1 VAARHLT
8 LRIATYNIHRCKGL
22 DRRTDVHRLARVI
35 AGLGIDVI
43 AMQEVMGP
51 GADGMGQAE
60 EIAALLGMTPVMAP
74 TRLLR
79 GRPFGNAIIGRF
91 PVRRHEQYDISW
103 RDREP
108 RACQRVD
115 LDVGHA
121 ILHLFNVHL
130 GTSLLERRKQALH
143 LARILDTPSIGE
155 PKIMLGDFNE
165 WLRGPAT
172 RVLMERLDSLD
183 LRTHL
188 KRRRTYPGILPMLH
202 LDHIY
207 YRGRVDVTR
216 VELCRTRT
224 ALIASDH
231 LPLVAE
237 LKIRF
242 EHHDKA

>member
-1 VAARHLT
+1 LSRHLT

-22 DRRTDVHRLARVI
+22 DRRTDPARIARVVASLEVDLI
-35 AGLGIDVI
+35 AL
-43 AMQEVMGP
+43 QEVIGP
-51 GADGMGQAE
+51 GHDGMGQAE

-91 PVRRHEQYDISW
+91 PVQHHEQYDISW
-103 RDREP
+103 RHREA
-108 RACQRVD
+108 RGCQRVD
-115 LDVGHA
+115 LLVGPGT
-121 ILHLFNVHL
+121 LHLFNVHL
-130 GTSLLERRKQALH
+130 GTSLLERRQQAVH
-143 LARILDTPSIGE
+143 LARILDMPTIGE

-172 RVLMERLDSLD
+172 RVLIERLDSLD

-188 KRRRTYPGILPMLH
+188 KRRRTYPGILPLLH

-207 YRGRVDVTR
+207 YRGTVDVIR
-216 VELCRTRT
+216 VELLRTRET
-224 ALIASDH
+224 LIASDH

-237 LKIRF
+237 LRIRF
-242 EHHDKA
+242 E

>member
-1 VAARHLT
+1 MARSIT
-8 LRIATYNIHRCKGL
+8 LRLATYNIHRCRGM
-22 DRRTDVHRLARVI
+22 DRRTDAARIARVI
-35 AGLGIDVI
+35 AGLGVDLI
-43 AMQEVMGP
+43 ALQEVIGP
-51 GADGMGQAE
+51 GPEGMGQAE
-60 EIAALLGMTPVMAP
+60 EVAALLGMTPVMAP
-74 TRLLR
+74 TRMLR

-91 PVRRHEQYDISW
+91 PVTHHEQYDISW
-103 RDREP
+103 RDREA
-108 RACQRVD
+108 RGCQRVD
-115 LDVGHA
+115 LDVGPG

-130 GTSLLERRKQALH
+130 GTSILERRSQAVH

-172 RVLMERLDSLD
+172 RVLLERLDSLD

-188 KRRRTYPGILPMLH
+188 RRRRTYPGLLPLLH

-207 YRGRVDVTR
+207 YRGRVEVCR
-216 VELCRTRT
+216 VQLGRTGA
-224 ALIASDH
+224 ALMASDH

-242 EHHDKA
+242 